1 MSDISNEL
9 PITTGCLMRQL
20 WRLYKLFFK
29 IGLFTFGGGYAMLPL
44 LQDELVRKRKWLS
57 EEELLDLYS
66 IGQCTP
72 GIISI
77 NVATFVG
84 YQQAGIRGAVF
95 TTMGMI
101 TPSILIITLIAA
113 VLYKYMYNRYVTYAF
128 DGIRVCV
135 VALILDILYG
145 LWKKNVTD
153 KKAAVIFA
161 GALGLLAVFN
171 LSAVILVILAGAVG
185 WFWHGK
191 VKQ

>member
-1 MSDISNEL
+1 MK
-9 PITTGCLMRQL
+9 QL
-20 WRLYKLFFK
+20 WNLFRLFFK

-44 LQDELVRKRKWLS
+44 LQDELVKKRRWLE

-84 YQQAGIRGAVF
+84 YRQAGIKGAIA
-95 TTMGMI
+95 TTLGMI
-101 TPSILIITLIAA
+101 LPSLIIITLIAM

-128 DGIRVCV
+128 DGIRIGV

-145 LWKKNVTD
+145 LWKKNVNSYM
-153 KKAAVIFA
+153 AAGIFAASLLLLLFFNVSAVFIVIFA
-161 GALGLLAVFN
+161 GAAGMLLKWRTRV
-171 LSAVILVILAGAVG
+171 
-185 WFWHGK
+185 
-191 VKQ
+191 